1 MNAASPYLLDNAQ
14 APAAQRMRI
23 LASLFDAPTQRA
35 LAAVGVRAG
44 WHCLEVGGGGGTVA
58 RWLAERV
65 APAGSV
71 LCTDLDPRHIDAP
84 AVGNLR
90 VERHDIV
97 RDALPIARFDL
108 IHARLVLLHIPER
121 AAVLERLVQ
130 ALKPGGWI
138 VIEDF
143 DALSMPPDNSLFPGE
158 LQLAAGDA
166 MRRFMN
172 RGGVDARFGRTLYG
186 RFRALGLAQVSAEGR
201 VLMFDRGN
209 GGADLMRVNF
219 EQVGEQLVTAGFID
233 REQLRADIDLLGSEA
248 YVAPS
253 PVMWTVAGRKG
264 DLPVIEKSG
273 APTP

>member
-14 APAAQRMRI
+14 AQAAQRMRI
-23 LASLFDAPTQRA
+23 LADLFDAPTQRA
-35 LAAVGVRAG
+35 LAAVGLRDG

-71 LCTDLDPRHIDAP
+71 LCTDLDPRHIDSP
-84 AVGNLR
+84 ALPNLR

-97 RDALPIARFDL
+97 RDTLPVARFDL

-121 AAVLERLVQ
+121 LAVLERLVQ
-130 ALKPGGWI
+130 ALRPGGWI

-143 DALSMPPDNSLFPGE
+143 DALSMPPDSALYPCE

-166 MRRFMN
+166 MRRFMD

-186 RFRALGLAQVSAEGR
+186 RFRALGLTQVSAEGR
-201 VLMFDRGN
+201 LLMFDRDN

-219 EQVGEQLVTAGFID
+219 EQVGEQLIAAGFISG
-233 REQLRADIDLLGSEA
+233 EQLRTDIARLDSED

-253 PVMWTVAGRKG
+253 PVMWTVTGRRG
-264 DLPVIEKSG
+264 DIPG
-273 APTP
+273 Y

>member
-1 MNAASPYLLDNAQ
+1 MNAAAPYLLDNAQ

-23 LASLFDAPTQRA
+23 LANLFDAPTQRA
-35 LAAVGVRAG
+35 LLALGVRDG
-44 WHCLEVGGGGGTVA
+44 WQCLEVGGGGGAVA

-65 APAGSV
+65 APSGAV
-71 LCTDLDPRHIDAP
+71 LCTDLDPRHIDAQALP
-84 AVGNLR
+84 NLR

-97 RDALPIARFDL
+97 RDPLPVAHFDL

-121 AAVLERLVQ
+121 VAVLERLVH

-143 DALSMPPDNSLFPGE
+143 DSTSMLPDSGQYPCE
-158 LQLAAGDA
+158 LELAASGA
-166 MRRFMN
+166 MRRYMK
-172 RGGVDARFGRTLYG
+172 RGGVDSGFGRALYG

-201 VLMFDRGN
+201 MLMFDRHN

-219 EQVGEQLVTAGFID
+219 EQVGGQLVAAGFISG
-233 REQLRADIDLLGSEA
+233 EQLRSDIARLDSED

-253 PVMWTVAGRKG
+253 PVMWTAAGRR
-264 DLPVIEKSG
+264 P
-273 APTP
+273 AP